1 MVNGIHGT
9 NSSPPTPPPP
19 SKATHMCKLKG
30 CKIVPLV
37 SVPSRVLL
45 PALSIQRYLR
55 ASVMF
60 PATGYSVWQT
70 AGA

>member
-9 NSSPPTPPPP
+9 NSSTPP
-19 SKATHMCKLKG
+19 SIATHMCKLKG

-60 PATGYSVWQT
+60 PATGYSAWQT
-70 AGA
+70 EGA